1 MSIMDQRLRYCMD
14 CAYAVWPQYDL
25 GYCAH
30 PDSSQSITTECRN
43 PDGACGPSAKLYVE
57 KKDEDN

>member
-14 CAYAVWPQYDL
+14 CAYAVWPQCEL

-30 PDSSQSITTECRN
+30 PDANQSLTIEFRD
-43 PDGACGPSAKLYVE
+43 PLGACGPNAKLYME